1 MKDARAVSV
10 TFTERELARSIAGL
24 ADVLQWL
31 NGFRAA
37 LPPDTSILLPT
48 DWPALREINIKLK
61 DAEEKLEATKGAAA

>member
-1 MKDARAVSV
+1 MRAADSYLVP
-10 TFTERELARSIAGL
+10 FTPAELERSISGL

-37 LPPDTSILLPT
+37 LPSDSDIQLPT

-61 DAEEKLEATKGAAA
+61 AAERQAKLEASA

>member
-1 MKDARAVSV
+1 MSDGKAATV

-37 LPPDTSILLPT
+37 LPPDTDKLLPT

-61 DAEEKLEATKGAAA
+61 DAEEKLGRVPA